1 MWRRVFR
8 SSLLAL
14 TAALAASCLM
24 VTDDERGQSWPTALE
39 FRRSVEFGAGG
50 TVAVEHTLG
59 NIAITGWDKNSV
71 EVVAIG
77 REDESAGRGR
87 VRVYAAGD
95 LEPSID
101 VREAGG
107 SLRIRTRSLGGPWSS
122 GGLDY
127 DIRLPSSVNLDPIRL
142 EKGDLSVA
150 DVYGRMTVELG
161 TGSLKV
167 SNFSGPLKA
176 SLESGRADVELLDV
190 RSDDVID
197 ITSQEG
203 DITVRLQPDT
213 NARIE
218 AAAPLGEITS
228 DYDLGLKLPAHSL
241 ASPLG
246 SGEARIVLKAL
257 RGNIRILKA
266 E

>member
-1 MWRRVFR
+1 MRGRVFR

-24 VTDDERGQSWPTALE
+24 VMDDERGQSWPTTLE
-39 FRRSVEFGAGG
+39 FRRSVGFAAGG
-50 TVAVEHTLG
+50 TIAVEHTLG
-59 NIAITGWDKNSV
+59 NIAITGWDKKSV
-71 EVVAIG
+71 EVVATG
-77 REDESAGRGR
+77 RADESARR
-87 VRVYAAGD
+87 DRLQVYAAGD

-161 TGSLKV
+161 AGSLKV

-190 RSDDVID
+190 RSDDVVD
-197 ITSQEG
+197 ITSKDG
-203 DITVRLQPDT
+203 DITIRLQPDT